1 MSATGADRVGPQ
13 DFTHRMVA
21 VDGTLSFHT
30 VEAGSGPPVYL
41 LHGFPQ
47 TWFEWRHV
55 MRGLESRF
63 TVVAVDLKGAGYSTK
78 SIGGYDKLTMARE
91 LDRLRVAMGHDAI
104 QVVGHD
110 IGAMVAYAWAAT
122 NRTAVTRL
130 AVVDAPMPG
139 TTAWGSVMADPRL
152 WHFAFHM
159 KRDLPELLLAGNEY
173 AYVEAFLRDRA
184 YDQGAITDAD
194 VEVYARA
201 MALPGATRGMLEWY
215 RAFPQDDADNRELRA
230 TALGLPVLALGGEH
244 RWGPRMVEMMSEL
257 ATDVVG
263 GSIPDCGHWVPD
275 ERPHELTEALLSF
288 LT

>member
-1 MSATGADRVGPQ
+1 MSATGGDGLGPQ

-21 VDGTLSFHT
+21 VDGALSFHT

-55 MRGLESRF
+55 MRGLEGRF
-63 TVVAVDLKGAGYSTK
+63 TAVAVDLKGAGHSTK
-78 SIGGYDKLTMARE
+78 AVGGYDKVTMARE
-91 LDRLRVAMGHDAI
+91 LDRLRVALGHDEI

-122 NRTAVTRL
+122 SRTAVTRL
-130 AVVDAPMPG
+130 AVVDAPLPG

-159 KRDLPELLLAGNEY
+159 KRDLPELLLAGNER

-184 YDQGAITDAD
+184 YDQGAISDAD

-201 MALPGATRGMLEWY
+201 MAQPGATRGMLEWY
-215 RAFPQDDADNRELRA
+215 RAFPQDDTDNRALRDDKL
-230 TALGLPVLALGGEH
+230 TVPVLAVGGEH

-263 GSIPDCGHWVPD
+263 GAIPDCGHWVPD
-275 ERPHELTEALLSF
+275 ERPGELTEALLSF
-288 LT
+288 LA